1 MSATFIIITL
11 VGLAT
16 GIAIAL
22 VSKYFSTPPDSRM
35 EQILPLLP
43 GANCG
48 GCGYAGCSGYAAAL
62 ASGNARPGLCPSQ
75 KAESLQ
81 QLSRMLG
88 VAAESREPRTAIV
101 CCSGDDLHATR
112 QAQYNGINN
121 CRDAM
126 SVAAGAKTC
135 TYGCIGL
142 GACAL
147 ACPFGAIEITAA
159 HLAVVHKELCQGCG
173 KCVQACP
180 KKLIRLVPR
189 SAPIHV
195 FCSSPLKGIQKRAA
209 CKSACIGCGK
219 CVRTAPE
226 NMRMDSGI
234 SLAAVNYGNPP
245 DESLAEECPTHALR
259 KN

>member
-1 MSATFIIITL
+1 MAETFIIITS
-11 VGLAT
+11 VGLLT
-16 GIAIAL
+16 GVAIAL
-22 VSKYFSTPPDSRM
+22 VSKYFSVAADQRQSD
-35 EQILPLLP
+35 ILALLP

-48 GCGYAGCSGYAAAL
+48 GCGFAGCVGYASAMAAGK
-62 ASGNARPGLCPSQ
+62 AAPGLCPAQ
-75 KAESLQ
+75 KPESLQ
-81 QLSRMLG
+81 KLSAILG
-88 VAAESREPRTAIV
+88 VAAQSRELKTAIV
-101 CCSGDDLHATR
+101 CCSGDDNSATR

-126 SVAAGAKTC
+126 LVAAGAKTC

-142 GACAL
+142 GACAR
-147 ACPFGAIEITAA
+147 ACPFGAIEITAGHIA
-159 HLAVVHKELCQGCG
+159 QVHKELCRGCG
-173 KCVQACP
+173 RCVQVCP

-189 SAPIHV
+189 NAPVHV
-195 FCSSPLKGIQKRAA
+195 FCSSPLKGPQKRAA

-234 SLAAVNYGNPP
+234 ALAAVNYGNPP
-245 DESLAEECPTHALR
+245 GEDLAACCPTHALR